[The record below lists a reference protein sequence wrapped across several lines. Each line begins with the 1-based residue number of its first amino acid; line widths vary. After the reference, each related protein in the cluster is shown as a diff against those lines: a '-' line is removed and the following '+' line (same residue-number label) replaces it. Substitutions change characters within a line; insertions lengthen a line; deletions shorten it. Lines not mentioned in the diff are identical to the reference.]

1 MLDKIA
7 NDEKIDAK
15 DRITAI
21 VDAAEYERAAHDMT
35 YYAPSYLR
43 AQGLIPNPK
52 NGDPPLLSMTQITHE
67 PHEGDEYE
75 KERIKAAGEY
85 RQKRIAKQQQQQ
97 QGVGT
102 Q

>member
-7 NDEKIDAK
+7 NDEKIDAE
-15 DRITAI
+15 DRIKAHEY
-21 VDAAEYERAAHDMT
+21 AAEFERAAHDMT

-52 NGDPPLLSMTQITHE
+52 SGYPPLLSMTQITHE
-67 PHEGDEYE
+67 PDEGDEYE

-85 RQKRIAKQQQQQ
+85 RLQNMKRLEQQQQSQ
-97 QGVGT
+97 
-102 Q
+102 